1 MGKVEANKQAKRTS
15 LLQTA
20 YELFVDKGFNS
31 TTISDISKKSGLAK
45 GTFYL
50 YFRDKYD
57 LRDQLVARKSSQIL
71 EEAMRVVSMRHPE
84 YRTFDE
90 KIIGITD
97 YILNY
102 LAGNKMLLKFIT
114 KNLSWGLFRHAIEH
128 TEAEGE
134 GRIGEFYQAYLKALE
149 DDKLVCEQ
157 PELMIFTIIELIGST
172 GFSCILYESPVD
184 LGTYMPYLHMSI
196 RQIIAGFTKKAEESQ
211 EGA

>member
-1 MGKVEANKQAKRTS
+1 MMGKVEANKQAKRTS

-31 TTISDISKKSGLAK
+31 TTISDISRKSGLAK

-57 LRDQLVARKSSQIL
+57 LRDQLVARKSAQLL
-71 EEAMRVVSMRHPE
+71 EEAQRVVHMRHPE
-84 YRTFDE
+84 YHTFE
-90 KIIGITD
+90 EQIIGIAD

-114 KNLSWGLFRHAIEH
+114 KNLSWGLFRHAVER
-128 TEAEGE
+128 TDVEGD
-134 GRIGEFYQAYLKALE
+134 GNLGEFYQAYLKAL
-149 DDKLVCEQ
+149 DDDGLVCKQ

-184 LGTYMPYLHMSI
+184 LGTYMPYLHRAI
-196 RQIIAGFTKKAEESQ
+196 HQIIEGFTEKK
-211 EGA
+211 

>member
-50 YFRDKYD
+50 YFHDKYD
-57 LRDQLVARKSSQIL
+57 LRDQLIARKSAQIL
-71 EEAMRVVSMRHPE
+71 EEAQRVVSMRHPE
-84 YRTFDE
+84 YRTFE
-90 KIIGITD
+90 EMIIGIAD

-102 LAGNKMLLKFIT
+102 LAGNKMLLKFIN

-128 TEAEGE
+128 SEEDGE
-134 GRIGEFYQAYLKALE
+134 VTLGEFYQAYLKALN
-149 DDKLVCEQ
+149 DNGLICEQ
-157 PELMIFTIIELIGST
+157 PELMLFTIIELIGST
-172 GFSCILYESPVD
+172 GFSCILYESPVN
-184 LGTYMPYLHMSI
+184 LGTYMPYLHKSI
-196 RQIIAGFTKKAEESQ
+196 HQIIEGFTEKKQQA
-211 EGA
+211 